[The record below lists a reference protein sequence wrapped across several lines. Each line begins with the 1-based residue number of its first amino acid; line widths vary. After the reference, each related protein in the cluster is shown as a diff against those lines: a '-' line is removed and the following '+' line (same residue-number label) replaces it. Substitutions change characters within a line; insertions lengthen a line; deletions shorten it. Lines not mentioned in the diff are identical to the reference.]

1 MTSNFPP
8 CILKLFRIKR
18 NRIYVNMV
26 MIALIN
32 NLATTHLLR
41 PQAVRLICRLA
52 AVLLD
57 SGGVTTGEYDL
68 ISKTLQHL
76 AVKGELPPAIK
87 PKLITP
93 QEAATMLGISYSQF
107 RALEKEGAFPFKR
120 KLVGNKTVRYRIT
133 DIVDYINAPPEESSN
148 VSRIS

>member
-1 MTSNFPP
+1 
-8 CILKLFRIKR
+8 
-18 NRIYVNMV
+18 MV

-32 NLATTHLLR
+32 NLATTHLVR
-41 PQAVRLICRLA
+41 PQAARLICRLA

-120 KLVGNKTVRYRIT
+120 KLPFNKCRCPSFPYIRT
-133 DIVDYINAPPEESSN
+133 DTYLIHGIC
-148 VSRIS
+148 ISLLGGIQ